1 MSGFLMGKRVLIT
14 GATGSLGGAVIRC
27 VMDEPEEVPRLIR
40 VFSRDEAKQYKLR
53 ATMERLYGRQAGIF
67 EYKIGDVRNLKSL
80 CDALT
85 GIDVVIHT
93 AALKHVPVCEKN
105 TTEAVETNIIGAE
118 NLVHAVAFHAKGVEK
133 VVALST
139 DKACEPFSLMG
150 MTKAI
155 QERIFAAAMYR
166 TATPFVCVRMGNI
179 LMSRGSIVPLF
190 LDQLS
195 RGGPLTVTD
204 PRMTRF
210 FITLRQ
216 AARNVLT
223 ALEYAEAGQ
232 VYIPS
237 MKAMTI
243 LRLAHA
249 LAGNREI
256 DIRTIGI
263 RPGEKLHDILYSKDE
278 TRYLKSCP
286 AGGYLLEPLFNLSP
300 EGEGV
305 VPYRDF
311 SSADEDVQMTEK
323 EIEDLLEGALLQE
336 GTPLTERCGQVY
348 PVKRSSP
355 MYSV

>member
-1 MSGFLMGKRVLIT
+1 MGKRVLIT
-14 GATGSLGGAVIRC
+14 GATGSLGSAVIRR
-27 VMDEPEEVPRLIR
+27 VMEEPEKAPRLIR

-53 ATMERLYGRQAGIF
+53 AAMERLYGLQTGIF
-67 EYKIGDVRNLKSL
+67 EYVIGDVRNLKSL
-80 CDALT
+80 YDALA

-105 TTEAVETNIIGAE
+105 TTEAVETNIMGAE

-155 QERIFAAAMYR
+155 QERIFAAAIYR

-190 LDQLS
+190 LDQIS

-232 VYIPS
+232 VYIPP
-237 MKAMTI
+237 MKAITI
-243 LRLAHA
+243 LRLARA
-249 LAGNREI
+249 LAGDREI
-256 DIRTIGI
+256 DIKTIGI
-263 RPGEKLHDILYSKDE
+263 RPGEKLHDILFSKDE
-278 TRYLKSCP
+278 TQYLKCCP
-286 AGGYLLEPLFNLSP
+286 AGGYLLEPQCNP
-300 EGEGV
+300 PREGEGV
-305 VPYRDF
+305 VPYHDF
-311 SSADEDVQMTEK
+311 SSADEDAQMTDR
-323 EIEDLLEGALLQE
+323 EIEDLLEEALMQE
-336 GTPLTERCGQVY
+336 GAPLTERRGQKY
-348 PVKRSSP
+348 PVKS
-355 MYSV
+355 YSLLYSG